1 MSNNDFLLLIH
12 GMNYF
17 KLYLYVAQ
25 PMLSENYFMLFKV
38 TRLVGLTNTIE
49 LKFAYMHKS
58 N

>member
-1 MSNNDFLLLIH
+1 MVFLLLIH

-25 PMLSENYFMLFKV
+25 PMLSENYFMPFKV
-38 TRLVGLTNTIE
+38 TRLVGLTDRIE